1 MKNDTLKRLEK
12 VICMI
17 QFAVLLLWFFPF
29 ITKGIDVQDTCSYL
43 TKYRYVFD
51 KSVKVNELFYL
62 FGEVIGGIIFHI
74 MPSHQV
80 LTLNVASWACYTA
93 TAILIYTIFKEYM
106 PPIPL
111 LASVLV
117 GSFFGIT
124 WVHCLNWNAIS
135 MLIQTIGLIILINAI
150 KKDSNKLIVVSGII
164 FAVNT
169 FVRLPN
175 ILQLALVGVI
185 FWNYFMP
192 EFNLKRAIFKSL
204 WMVLGGM
211 IGAATSILAAIGILG
226 FDKFSDDIF
235 MLTSVGGGGESS
247 HGIVRIV
254 SLFYRG
260 MLQGAGNWFK
270 YGAILIGL
278 AIIIML
284 IQKVVIHTVSKATQ
298 LVGIMG
304 TAIASVLGF
313 ILGIKADYIDVHVFV
328 AFGAIVLGTIAAFY
342 FARKDIIFS
351 DICIATVIIE
361 GVLTIGTDTGSAYYR
376 VYMGLPLALIVCVL
390 IKFTKELFAYKEK
403 KYKTL
408 TQLKKMQWKN
418 KWLVPSTIIVSMIA
432 SGFAVLYPLAAGY
445 HYATTFVYH
454 DSENKYLVRGIKAK
468 EFAGLK
474 TSVERAELINRLAEL
489 LEPYKDY
496 ELLQLGSFNVGCV
509 ITDMKPFFDSSWPD
523 LEYLTMDR
531 FNSQLKEG
539 LEKGN
544 YPVIVLGD
552 MAQDQSGFWNKDKRK
567 IAVELGESDL
577 YTKLYADEWYIIYV
591 PKK

>member
-1 MKNDTLKRLEK
+1 MKKDTMKILEK

-17 QFAVLLLWFFPF
+17 LFAVLLFWYFPF

-51 KSVKVNELFYL
+51 KTVKVNELFYL

-80 LTLNVASWACYTA
+80 LALNVASWACYTA
-93 TAILIYTIFKEYM
+93 TAILSFTVLKKYM

-135 MLIQTIGLIILINAI
+135 MLLQTIGLIVLIRAI
-150 KKDSNKLIVVSGII
+150 EKDSNKLIVASGIL
-164 FAVNT
+164 FSVNT

-175 ILQLALVGVI
+175 ILQLALVFVI
-185 FWNYFMP
+185 FWNYFVP
-192 EFNLKRAIFKSL
+192 EFNLKKAFLKCS
-204 WMVLGGM
+204 WMVLGGV
-211 IGAATSILAAIGILG
+211 IGAVLSILAAIAILG
-226 FDKFSDDIF
+226 FDKFLDDIL

-260 MLQGAGNWFK
+260 MLQGVGNWIK
-270 YGAILIGL
+270 YGGILIVV
-278 AIIIML
+278 AIVIVIV
-284 IQKVVIHTVSKATQ
+284 QKAVSKPFAKVIGI
-298 LVGIMG
+298 VGIAG
-304 TAIASVLGF
+304 SGIAG
-313 ILGIKADYIDVHVFV
+313 ILGLILGLRADYIDVHVFI
-328 AFGAIVLGTIAAFY
+328 AFGAIGLGAIGSVY
-342 FARKDIIFS
+342 YARKDIIFS
-351 DICIATVIIE
+351 DICLAIVIIE
-361 GVLTIGTDTGSAYYR
+361 GVLTIGTDTGSAFYR
-376 VYMGLPLALIVCVL
+376 VYMGLPLALIVCL
-390 IKFTKELFAYKEK
+390 LMKFTKELLLYKEK

-408 TQLKKMQWKN
+408 TELKKIQWKN
-418 KWLVPSTIIVSMIA
+418 KWIVPSAIVLCMLGA
-432 SGFAVLYPLAAGY
+432 SFAVTYPLAAGY

-454 DSENKYLVRGIKAK
+454 DSENKYLVQGVKAE

-474 TSVERAELINRLAEL
+474 TSVERAQLLDRLVEL
-489 LEPYKDY
+489 LDPYKDY

-531 FNSQLKEG
+531 FNSQLTQG
-539 LEKGN
+539 LAKGN
-544 YPVIVLGD
+544 YPVILLGD
-552 MAQDQSGFWNKDKRK
+552 MAQDKSGFWNKEKLK
-567 IAVELGESDL
+567 TAVELGESDL
-577 YTKLYADEWYIIYV
+577 YTKLYEDEWYVIYV
-591 PKK
+591 PKN